1 MLSFMNAPTK
11 TPLTLLTGASRGLGL
26 GLAQQLL
33 ARGHRLLTL
42 QRTPNLALSAYGS
55 HRVEQWSVD
64 LRDPVP
70 VAQRLSQ
77 WLATQDAQQVSCI
90 SIIHNA
96 ALLVE
101 PGPLSEA
108 DVAQISAATRASLE
122 APLVLTAAFLKA
134 TASWPV
140 PRKVLSISSG
150 LGRHAM
156 AGSAVYCAV
165 KAGMDHYSRALAM
178 EEALQ
183 PNGAKVV
190 SLAPG
195 IIDTDMQVQ
204 LRSADRN
211 KFPEGARFAGFKSE
225 GRLDSPESAG
235 AKIVSYLERADFGA
249 QVIADVRDA
258 A

>member
-1 MLSFMNAPTK
+1 MPVLLRAKGLVWFKGEHDETPAAILCDLPADADSYTGGSVSISWSAPDN
-11 TPLTLLTGASRGLGL
+11 G
-26 GLAQQLL
+26 GLAIDGYQVEYSSDGGKSNYLSGEIDVIEQPSHDLL
-33 ARGHRLLTL
+33 PILEPMG
-42 QRTPNLALSAYGS
+42 LALEFGQG
-55 HRVEQWSVD
+55 EG
-64 LRDPVP
+64 PM
-70 VAQRLSQ
+70 
-77 WLATQDAQQVSCI
+77 
-90 SIIHNA
+90 IHNP
-96 ALLVE
+96 VR
-101 PGPLSEA
+101 EA
-108 DVAQISAATRASLE
+108 IHAV
-122 APLVLTAAFLKA
+122 FLY
-134 TASWPV
+134 
-140 PRKVLSISSG
+140 
-150 LGRHAM
+150 H
-156 AGSAVYCAV
+156 AV

-183 PNGAKVV
+183 PNGAKIV

-235 AKIVSYLERADFGA
+235 AKIVAYLERADFGA